1 MHDPIRMKKHGC
13 ILSKC
18 RQKNL
23 EAVHF
28 LMSSHLYKLKNLKK
42 ADCYTKNECR
52 IQSVMNSCILKK
64 LSESHVCPCMNQ
76 TAFLQLA
83 SFQPLVLYH

>member
-42 ADCYTKNECR
+42 AGC
-52 IQSVMNSCILKK
+52 
-64 LSESHVCPCMNQ
+64 
-76 TAFLQLA
+76 
-83 SFQPLVLYH
+83 